1 MALWEASHR
10 RVHELPRK
18 AAHVPSLEQNKALA
32 RRFLEA
38 QAKGDM
44 ATLDELMAPDFIDR
58 SLLPG
63 QKPGREDYKRSLAE
77 MLSVFI
83 NTGFRVEEQLAEGD
97 MVASRFTG
105 TSVHRG
111 RFLGADPT
119 GEETSYSGIHIHRI
133 ADGKIAEE
141 WSESDNLEVIQPALE
156 QERRKRELLEQ
167 ELEVAKRIQEATL
180 PKALPTLEGWRIASY
195 YLPAREVGGDF
206 YDFFELE
213 DGLVGL
219 TVGDATGKGMPAAL
233 VVAATSAMLRAV
245 AQALGPSSPGETLA
259 RVNEALLA
267 RISANMFVTCFYAV
281 LDPNSGRMSYANAG
295 HDLPYLYRRAGNAE
309 KLEARGVPLGLMPG
323 MVYEE
328 REASIWDEHGILFYS
343 DGLVEAHDP
352 SGEMFGFPRLRA
364 LLAEHREEGSLG
376 DLLLRELYS
385 FVGEGWDQEDD
396 VTLLTL
402 ERYPALGRTSGE
414 APTAH
419 SGG

>member
-1 MALWEASHR
+1 
-10 RVHELPRK
+10 
-18 AAHVPSLEQNKALA
+18 VPSLEQNKALA

-44 ATLDELMAPDFIDR
+44 ETLDELMAPDFVDR
-58 SLLPG
+58 GLLPG

-83 NTGFRVEEQLAEGD
+83 NTGFEVEEQIAEGD

-133 ADGKIAEE
+133 ADGKITEE
-141 WSESDNLEVIQPALE
+141 WSESDNLEVVQPALE

-167 ELEVAKRIQEATL
+167 ELEVAKGIQEATL
-180 PKALPTLEGWRIASY
+180 PKALPTLDGWRIASY
-195 YLPAREVGGDF
+195 YRPAREVGGDF
-206 YDFFELE
+206 FDFFELG

-259 RVNEALLA
+259 RVNETLLA

-281 LDPNSGRMSYANAG
+281 LDPKSGRMCYANAG
-295 HDLPYLYRRAGNAE
+295 HDLPYLFRRGGGAE
-309 KLEARGVPLGLMPG
+309 KLEARGLPLGLMPG
-323 MVYEE
+323 MGYEE
-328 REASIWDEHGILFYS
+328 REASIWDEHGILCYS
-343 DGLVEAHDP
+343 DGIVEAHDP

-364 LLAEHREEGSLG
+364 LISEHREEVSLG

-385 FVGEGWDQEDD
+385 FVGEDWDQEDD

-402 ERYPALGRTSGE
+402 ERYPALGRASGE
-414 APTAH
+414 APTGEGCTEAT
-419 SGG
+419 

>member
-1 MALWEASHR
+1 ME
-10 RVHELPRK
+10 
-18 AAHVPSLEQNKALA
+18 
-32 RRFLEA
+32 
-38 QAKGDM
+38 
-44 ATLDELMAPDFIDR
+44 TLDELMAPDFVDR

-83 NTGFRVEEQLAEGD
+83 NTGFAVEDQIAEGD
-97 MVASRFTG
+97 MVVSRFTG

-119 GEETSYSGIHIHRI
+119 GEETSYSGIHIHRL

-167 ELEVAKRIQEATL
+167 ELEVAKGIQEATL
-180 PKALPTLEGWRIASY
+180 PKALPTLDGWRIASY
-195 YLPAREVGGDF
+195 YRPAREVGGDF
-206 YDFFELE
+206 FDFFELG

-281 LDPNSGRMSYANAG
+281 LDPESGRMTYANAG
-295 HDLPYLYRRAGNAE
+295 HDLPYLYRRGGDAE
-309 KLEARGVPLGLMPG
+309 KLEARGLPLGLMPG
-323 MVYEE
+323 MGYEE

-343 DGLVEAHDP
+343 DGIVEAHDP

-364 LLAEHREEGSLG
+364 LISEQREEVSLG

-385 FVGEGWDQEDD
+385 FVGENWDQEDD

-414 APTAH
+414 APTGKGCTEAP
-419 SGG
+419 

>member
-1 MALWEASHR
+1 ME
-10 RVHELPRK
+10 
-18 AAHVPSLEQNKALA
+18 
-32 RRFLEA
+32 
-38 QAKGDM
+38 
-44 ATLDELMAPDFIDR
+44 TLDELMAPDFIDR

-83 NTGFRVEEQLAEGD
+83 NTGFRIEDQLAEGD

-195 YLPAREVGGDF
+195 YRPAREVGGDF
-206 YDFFELE
+206 FDFFELG

-281 LDPNSGRMSYANAG
+281 LDPKSGRMSYANAG
-295 HDLPYLYRRAGNAE
+295 HDLPYLYRRAGGAE

-323 MVYEE
+323 MGYEE

-343 DGLVEAHDP
+343 DGLVEAHGP

-364 LLAEHREEGSLG
+364 LVAEHREERSLG

-402 ERYPALGRTSGE
+402 ERYPALGRTPAE
-414 APTAH
+414 EPTAH